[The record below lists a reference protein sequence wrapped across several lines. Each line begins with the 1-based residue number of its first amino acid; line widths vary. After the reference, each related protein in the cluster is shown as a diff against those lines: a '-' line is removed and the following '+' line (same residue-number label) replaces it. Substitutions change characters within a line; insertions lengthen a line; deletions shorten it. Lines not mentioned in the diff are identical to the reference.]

1 MQQMQEQLTAVLDS
15 GAGKPWELYMLP
27 HACRSQRATVAAV
40 ILVSCLFGHAFAQ
53 PAAGPPPMIKQDAA
67 RKVAAHTYVILDDNV
82 GMVPNV
88 GIVVGARA
96 TLIVDTGL
104 GERNGAIVL
113 AEARKVSDNTEFYL
127 TATHFH
133 PEHDLGATA
142 FPDDAEMVRWRA
154 QQTEAEEQGAQMIE
168 RFSSFSPAI
177 AELLAGARL
186 RPVDTLFDDEVRLDL
201 GGVHVRVKGVGPNH
215 TRGDTV
221 MFVEED
227 RVLFT
232 GDVVMSYFPSA
243 SAQAGS
249 VEKWITNMTEFEAFA
264 PAVVVPAH
272 GRLGDV
278 QFIRSYRDYLTAV
291 RDETRAAKRQGQTVE
306 QVQQTLAPALAQR
319 FPTLAPP
326 TGQPTGR
333 INAAIQMAYRDA
345 P

>member
-1 MQQMQEQLTAVLDS
+1 MLLHARRSSRAVALLS
-15 GAGKPWELYMLP
+15 
-27 HACRSQRATVAAV
+27 
-40 ILVSCLFGHAFAQ
+40 SCLIGAALAQ
-53 PAAGPPPMIKQDAA
+53 PGAGPPPIIKQDAA
-67 RKVAAHTYVILDDNV
+67 KKVAEHTFVILDDNV

-88 GIVVGARA
+88 GIVIGERA

-113 AEARKVSDNTEFYL
+113 GEARKLGDNTKFYL

-168 RFSSFSPAI
+168 RFSGFSTAN
-177 AELLAGARL
+177 AELLAGARF
-186 RPVDTLFDDEVRLDL
+186 REVDTLFDDEVRLDL

-227 RVLFT
+227 KVLFT
-232 GDVVMSYFPSA
+232 GDVVMGVFPSA
-243 SAQAGS
+243 SGQAGS
-249 VEKWITNMTEFEAFA
+249 VDKWLTNMTEFEALA

-291 RDETRAAKRQGQTVE
+291 RDETRAAKRQGRSLE
-306 QVQQTLAPALAQR
+306 EAQQALAPTLAQR
-319 FPTLAPP
+319 FPDLAPRN
-326 TGQPTGR
+326 GQPTGR

>member
-1 MQQMQEQLTAVLDS
+1 MCFIG
-15 GAGKPWELYMLP
+15 GAL
-27 HACRSQRATVAAV
+27 
-40 ILVSCLFGHAFAQ
+40 AQ
-53 PAAGPPPMIKQDAA
+53 PAAAPAPLIKQDAA
-67 RKVAAHTYVILDDNV
+67 RKVAEHTWVILDDNV
-82 GMVPNV
+82 SFVPNV
-88 GIVVGARA
+88 GIVVGERA

-113 AEARKVSDNTEFYL
+113 AEARKLGGNTMFYL

-142 FPDDAEMVRWRA
+142 FPAEAEMVRWRA
-154 QQTEAEEQGAQMIE
+154 QQTEAEEQGSQMIE
-168 RFSSFSPAI
+168 RFSGISPAV

-186 RPVDTLFDDEVRLDL
+186 RAPDTLFDDEIRLDL

-232 GDVVMSYFPSA
+232 GDVVMAYFPSA
-243 SAQAGS
+243 NAQAGS
-249 VEKWITNMTEFEAFA
+249 VDKWIANMNELEALA

-278 QFIRSYRDYLTAV
+278 ALIRSYRDYLTAV

-306 QVQQTLAPALAQR
+306 QAQQALAPALAQR
-319 FPTLAPP
+319 FPGLALPN
-326 TGQPTGR
+326 GQPTGR
-333 INAAIQMAYRDA
+333 INAAIQMAYRTA

>member
-1 MQQMQEQLTAVLDS
+1 MIS
-15 GAGKPWELYMLP
+15 
-27 HACRSQRATVAAV
+27 HARRSQRAAVAGA
-40 ILVSCLFGHAFAQ
+40 LFVGFLGGAFAQ

-67 RKVAAHTYVILDDNV
+67 RKVAEHTFVILDDNV
-82 GMVPNV
+82 SMVPNV
-88 GIVVGARA
+88 GIVVGERA

-113 AEARKVSDNTEFYL
+113 AEARKLSDNTEFYL

-142 FPDDAEMVRWRA
+142 FPANATMVRWRT
-154 QQTEAEEQGAQMIE
+154 QQTEADEQGQQMIE
-168 RFSSFSPAI
+168 RFSSFSPAN
-177 AELLAGARL
+177 AELLAGARF

-201 GGVHVRVKGVGPNH
+201 GGVRVRVKGVGPNH

-232 GDVVMSYFPSA
+232 GDVVMSVFPSA
-243 SAQAGS
+243 SGQAGS
-249 VEKWITNMTEFEAFA
+249 VDKWLTNMTEFEALS
-264 PAVVVPAH
+264 PAAVVPAH

-278 QFIRSYRDYLTAV
+278 QFIRRYRDYLTAV
-291 RDETRAAKRQGQTVE
+291 RDETRAAKRQGKSLEET
-306 QVQQTLAPALAQR
+306 QQSLAAALAQR
-319 FPTLAPP
+319 FVDLAPAN
-326 TGQPTGR
+326 GQSTGR

>member
-1 MQQMQEQLTAVLDS
+1 MRRAVRCL
-15 GAGKPWELYMLP
+15 A
-27 HACRSQRATVAAV
+27 AVAA
-40 ILVSCLFGHAFAQ
+40 LVAAAAAAQ
-53 PAAGPPPMIKQDAA
+53 PAAGPPPLIKQDAA
-67 RKVAAHTYVILDDNV
+67 RKVAPHTYVILDDNV

-88 GIVVGARA
+88 GIVVGERA

-113 AEARKVSDNTEFYL
+113 GEARKVSDNTKFYL

-168 RFSSFSPAI
+168 RFSSFSAAN

-186 RPVDTLFDDEVRLDL
+186 REPDTLFDDEVRLDL

-232 GDVVMSYFPSA
+232 GDVVMATFPSA

-249 VEKWITNMTEFEAFA
+249 VDKWIANMTEFEALS

-278 QFIRSYRDYLTAV
+278 QFVRRYRDYLTAV
-291 RDETRAAKRQGQTVE
+291 RDETRAAKRQGRSVE
-306 QVQQTLAPALAQR
+306 QAQQALAPMLAQR
-319 FPTLAPP
+319 FPDLAPV

-345 P
+345 R

>member
-1 MQQMQEQLTAVLDS
+1 
-15 GAGKPWELYMLP
+15 MLS
-27 HACRSQRATVAAV
+27 HARPSSPVAIAAALLS
-40 ILVSCLFGHAFAQ
+40 ICLMGSALAQ
-53 PAAGPPPMIKQDAA
+53 PPAGPPPMIKQDAA
-67 RKVAAHTYVILDDNV
+67 RKVADHTFVILDDNV

-88 GIVVGARA
+88 GIVVGERA

-113 AEARKVSDNTEFYL
+113 AEARKLSDNTEFYL

-142 FPDDAEMVRWRA
+142 FPADAKMVRWSA
-154 QQTEAEEQGAQMIE
+154 QETEGKEQGAQMIE
-168 RFSSFSPAI
+168 RFSGFSPAV
-177 AELLAGARL
+177 AELLAGARF

-221 MFVEED
+221 MFVEDD

-232 GDVVMSYFPSA
+232 GDVVMAVFPSA
-243 SAQAGS
+243 NGQTGN
-249 VEKWITNMTEFEAFA
+249 VDKWLANMTEFEALA

-278 QFIRSYRDYLTAV
+278 AFVRRYREYLTAV
-291 RDETRAAKRQGQTVE
+291 RDETRAAKRQGSSLE
-306 QVQQTLAPALAQR
+306 QVQQSLAPALAQR
-319 FPTLAPP
+319 FPDLAPL

-333 INAAIQMAYRDA
+333 INAAIAMAYRDA